1 MLTSSSGT
9 VSGQTDSYTA
19 EFTQRG
25 QRVSFND
32 VLTKMAPVFFLR
44 HSYAQ
49 STKYRTN
56 TATTSFFVQ
65 LSYSTLRLGAFDLS
79 LRATK
84 ISHQYLLPTYLN

>member
-1 MLTSSSGT
+1 M
-9 VSGQTDSYTA
+9 
-19 EFTQRG
+19 
-25 QRVSFND
+25 SFND

-84 ISHQYLLPTYLN
+84 IGHQYLLPTYLN